1 MKLKLGILAKD
12 LALYKSCVFIPGR
25 IRTLVAMTT
34 YSFHRLMMGKW
45 KLEISTVSLL
55 IIPAFQHRNA
65 AKAAFRCG
73 WNRRPIHWTSEKL
86 SALSDVIYTVS
97 HG

>member
-1 MKLKLGILAKD
+1 MGDTGNREYTVFSTRYWILRTFMILA
-12 LALYKSCVFIPGR
+12 L
-25 IRTLVAMTT
+25 
-34 YSFHRLMMGKW
+34 
-45 KLEISTVSLL
+45 
-55 IIPAFQHRNA
+55 IPAFQHRNA
-65 AKAAFRCG
+65 AEGG

>member
-1 MKLKLGILAKD
+1 MSV
-12 LALYKSCVFIPGR
+12 Y
-25 IRTLVAMTT
+25 RTIGPLV
-34 YSFHRLMMGKW
+34 YFLVNVLVLCFLS
-45 KLEISTVSLL
+45 

-65 AKAAFRCG
+65 AE